1 MQCRFGFDS
10 RCKLWILWLVVG
22 KTTRNKKQETTTT
35 TANDIIVGW
44 RTTVVS
50 KVVNGR
56 AKRRFPKKIILVTLG
71 SKCNDCVSSK

>member
-1 MQCRFGFDS
+1 LECNVDLDSILDVNYGF
-10 RCKLWILWLVVG
+10 CGWWLA
-22 KTTRNKKQETTTT
+22 KQQETTTTTT